1 VRADE
6 ASEER
11 AAAVS
16 PRPAIDHVRKPQILD
31 AAAAVI
37 IERGLAATRIS
48 DVAERAGTS
57 PAAVLYWFETREQL
71 LTAALIADEEDF
83 AERVGRSL
91 DDAATATEKLR
102 MLIEATVAES
112 RIDLWVE
119 LWARS
124 LHDPAAARDR
134 LRRDDQWRAL
144 LAEVIAA
151 GRAAGEFD
159 AEVDPGRAALSL
171 AALMDGLGL
180 QATLEDP
187 SLTEEAM
194 AAILLDHAAA
204 VLGSSLR
211 DAPPVAGA
219 VG

>member
-1 VRADE
+1 MRADG

-16 PRPAIDHVRKPQILD
+16 PRPAIDHVRKPQILE

-37 IERGLAATRIS
+37 IERGLTATRIS

-57 PAAVLYWFETREQL
+57 PAAVLYWFETRERL

-83 AERVGRSL
+83 AERVGERL
-91 DDAATATEKLR
+91 DRAATATEKLR
-102 MLIEATVAES
+102 LLIEATAAES

-124 LHDPAAARDR
+124 LHDPVAARDR
-134 LRRDDQWRAL
+134 LRRDDQWRGL
-144 LAEVIAA
+144 LAEVISA

-159 AEVDPGRAALSL
+159 ASVDPDRAALSL
-171 AALMDGLGL
+171 AALMDGLSV

-187 SLTEEAM
+187 GLTEEAM
-194 AAILLDHAAA
+194 ASILLDHAEA
-204 VLGSSLR
+204 VVGSSLR
-211 DAPPVAGA
+211 IGPAMAGA
-219 VG
+219 A

>member
-1 VRADE
+1 MRADE
-6 ASEER
+6 ASEEH

-37 IERGLAATRIS
+37 TERGLAATRIS

-83 AERVGRSL
+83 AERVGERL
-91 DDAATATEKLR
+91 DGAATATDKLR
-102 MLIEATVAES
+102 LLIEATVAES

-144 LAEVIAA
+144 LAEVIGA

-187 SLTEEAM
+187 SLTAEAM
-194 AAILLDHAAA
+194 TAILLDHAEA

-219 VG
+219 AA